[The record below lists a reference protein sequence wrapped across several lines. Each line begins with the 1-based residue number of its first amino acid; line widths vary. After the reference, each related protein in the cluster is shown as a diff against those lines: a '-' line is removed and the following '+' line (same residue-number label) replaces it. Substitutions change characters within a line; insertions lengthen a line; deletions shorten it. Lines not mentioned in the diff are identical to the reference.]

1 MADEAIASV
10 LAGIR
15 SQPYRGR
22 SDLYRWLRANHR
34 RLSRRLAEDQAS
46 WRVLAEEIGA
56 AGIKN
61 TKGHAPSRDSVRK
74 AWATV
79 CRDVAKAEAL
89 KRQNRPI
96 GGKFPSRMSPNWR
109 PQEVQLPGPP
119 RTAVVASGALL
130 PASASAP
137 DTGPPDFPTV
147 DPSGAPLAEGHVFY
161 RGRSM
166 PRSAA
171 ENLVDIDRQSIEM
184 DRFK

>member
-1 MADEAIASV
+1 
-10 LAGIR
+10 
-15 SQPYRGR
+15 
-22 SDLYRWLRANHR
+22 
-34 RLSRRLAEDQAS
+34 
-46 WRVLAEEIGA
+46 
-56 AGIKN
+56 
-61 TKGHAPSRDSVRK
+61 
-74 AWATV
+74 
-79 CRDVAKAEAL
+79 
-89 KRQNRPI
+89 
-96 GGKFPSRMSPNWR
+96 MSPNWR